1 MTKEDTYR
9 SVMPVILCGGS
20 GTRLWPLSRKSFPK
34 QFIKA
39 FDNKSLFQKT
49 IERAQS
55 ISSNG
60 DVCII
65 GNKNYRFLI
74 DDDLA
79 TYKFSGKKIYEPI
92 GRNTAAAMCA
102 AALNHNPEN
111 FLLFMPA
118 DHLIAND
125 SSFINLIN
133 MSMDKIEN
141 SDFFTY
147 GIKPTSAHTGYGYIK
162 VKMQKGCEVFDVE
175 KFTEKPKL
183 HKAKEFFSSNQY
195 YWNAGIFLVKAGT
208 LIKAL
213 SELAPD
219 VFEYVEK
226 SVLMQKNV
234 DGNIYL
240 DNVFQDSSNIS
251 IDYAILE
258 KFKKI
263 KMVPFLDK
271 WSDVGNWSAF
281 SESFKRDSNGNSHLG
296 NTVIKNTNFSF
307 VYASTRPVVAIG
319 LKDIII
325 ADTKDAVLVSSKNHS
340 EEIKDIVEELREKNI
355 SQADFHNFSNRP
367 WGKYEV
373 IDEGENFKVKRI
385 SVNPGSILS
394 LQLHHHR
401 TEHWIVVKGSAKVIC
416 GDQTFIM
423 NKNESTFIP
432 VNTKHRLENI
442 GDEILEM
449 IEVQS
454 GNYLEED
461 DIIRF
466 EDIYGRSNDN

>member
-1 MTKEDTYR
+1 MNEKKVQR
-9 SVMPVILCGGS
+9 SVIPVILCGGS

-49 IERAQS
+49 FERAKS
-55 ISSNG
+55 VSSDG
-60 DVCII
+60 RVCII

-74 DDDLA
+74 DDDLSSY
-79 TYKFSGKKIYEPI
+79 TYSGMKIFEPV

-102 AALNHNPEN
+102 AALNHNPED

-118 DHLIAND
+118 DHLIAD
-125 SSFINLIN
+125 SSSFVKLIN
-133 MSMDKIEN
+133 MSINKIKS

-147 GIKPTSAHTGYGYIK
+147 GIKPTSVHTGYGYIK
-162 VKMQKGCEVFDVE
+162 VMKQKECEVFEVE

-195 YWNAGIFLVKAGT
+195 FWNAGIFLVKAAT
-208 LIKAL
+208 LIKVL

-219 VFEYVEK
+219 VFEHVKK
-226 SVLMQKNV
+226 SVSMQKIV
-234 DGNIYL
+234 DKNIFL
-240 DNVFQDSSNIS
+240 DDVFERSPNIS

-258 KFKKI
+258 NSNNI
-263 KMVPFLDK
+263 KMVPFSGK
-271 WSDVGNWSAF
+271 WSDVGNWNAF
-281 SESFKRDSNGNSHLG
+281 SEAFEMDLNGNGYDG
-296 NTVIKNTNFSF
+296 NAFISNSESCF
-307 VYASTRPVVAIG
+307 VYASTRPVIAVGI
-319 LKDIII
+319 KDIIVV
-325 ADTKDAVLVSSKNHS
+325 DTKDAVLVSSKNHS
-340 EEIKDIVEELREKNI
+340 EEIKDIVEELREKKL

-367 WGKYEV
+367 WGKFEV

-401 TEHWIVVKGSAKVIC
+401 TEHWIVVKGCAKVTC
-416 GDQTFIM
+416 GDQTFTL

-461 DIIRF
+461 DIIRL
-466 EDIYGRSNDN
+466 EDAYGRSNDN

>member
-1 MTKEDTYR
+1 
-9 SVMPVILCGGS
+9 
-20 GTRLWPLSRKSFPK
+20 
-34 QFIKA
+34 
-39 FDNKSLFQKT
+39 
-49 IERAQS
+49 
-55 ISSNG
+55 
-60 DVCII
+60 
-65 GNKNYRFLI
+65 
-74 DDDLA
+74 
-79 TYKFSGKKIYEPI
+79 
-92 GRNTAAAMCA
+92 
-102 AALNHNPEN
+102 
-111 FLLFMPA
+111 
-118 DHLIAND
+118 
-125 SSFINLIN
+125 
-133 MSMDKIEN
+133 
-141 SDFFTY
+141 
-147 GIKPTSAHTGYGYIK
+147 
-162 VKMQKGCEVFDVE
+162 
-175 KFTEKPKL
+175 
-183 HKAKEFFSSNQY
+183 
-195 YWNAGIFLVKAGT
+195 
-208 LIKAL
+208 
-213 SELAPD
+213 
-219 VFEYVEK
+219 
-226 SVLMQKNV
+226 MQKNV